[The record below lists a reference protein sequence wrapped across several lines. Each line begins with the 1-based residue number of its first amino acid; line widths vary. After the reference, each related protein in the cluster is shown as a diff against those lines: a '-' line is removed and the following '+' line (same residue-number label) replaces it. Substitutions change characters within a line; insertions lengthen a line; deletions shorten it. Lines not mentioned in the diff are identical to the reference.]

1 MKENQ
6 FPMILYLDNLYF
18 RWKYQS
24 VKELEGHNHW
34 GILATYSG
42 AGYTETLGLERNVTQ
57 NKIRELREGI
67 WIRRGTRYICLDFTL
82 YNANAN
88 LFCVVK

>member
-1 MKENQ
+1 
-6 FPMILYLDNLYF
+6 LYIFNKN
-18 RWKYQS
+18 RWRYQG
-24 VKELEGHNHW
+24 VKNLEGHNHH

-42 AGYTETLGLERNVTQ
+42 AGYVETLGLEKEETK

-67 WIRRGTRYICLDFTL
+67 WIRRGTRYVVLDFTL